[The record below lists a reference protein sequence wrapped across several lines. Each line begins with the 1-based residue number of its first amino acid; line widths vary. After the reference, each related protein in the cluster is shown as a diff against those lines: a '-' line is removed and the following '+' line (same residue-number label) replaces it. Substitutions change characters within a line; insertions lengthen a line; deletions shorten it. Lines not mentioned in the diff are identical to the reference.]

1 MGVRAS
7 SWGLRPGSSLAGR
20 QISPALGRQ
29 LIPVLHGGPQLVLRP
44 ASDHGACVK
53 PTGSCAGMPQGA
65 RKAHTA
71 GLPSP
76 GLAGI
81 VGQGRSR
88 LGRHALDS
96 QGGLCFSSRNQPK
109 VLNATEI

>member
-20 QISPALGRQ
+20 QISPALGRH
-29 LIPVLHGGPQLVLRP
+29 LIPVLHGGPQLVLAP
-44 ASDHGACVK
+44 AWDHGRCVK

-65 RKAHTA
+65 RRAHTA

-76 GLAGI
+76 GQAGI
-81 VGQGRSR
+81 IGQGRGR
-88 LGRHALDS
+88 LGRHALDG
-96 QGGLCFSSRNQPK
+96 QGGLCLNFRNHFK
-109 VLNATEI
+109 VMSAKEQ

>member
-44 ASDHGACVK
+44 ASDHGRCVK

-65 RKAHTA
+65 RRAHTA
-71 GLPSP
+71 RLPSP
-76 GLAGI
+76 GLAAI
-81 VGQGRSR
+81 VKQGRSR
-88 LGRHALDS
+88 LGR
-96 QGGLCFSSRNQPK
+96 QCFGQSGEFCLSLRE
-109 VLNATEI
+109 LA